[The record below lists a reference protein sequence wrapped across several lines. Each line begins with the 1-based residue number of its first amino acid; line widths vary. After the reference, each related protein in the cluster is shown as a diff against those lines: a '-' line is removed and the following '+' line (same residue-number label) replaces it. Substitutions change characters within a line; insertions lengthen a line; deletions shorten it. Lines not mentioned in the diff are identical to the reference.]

1 MKAAAALAFFAFIAL
16 TGVAAARA
24 AGPTFKAEFH
34 HSYQLSA
41 AGTVTIDNPRG
52 SIRVIGWEKDVAR
65 VDARECAP
73 TAEALR
79 NLTIIVNSTPAA
91 LSVKTLYPP
100 EEEGW
105 FSWVR
110 LLGVSTW
117 CDQKPEVNYTVHL
130 PRRAR
135 VTLTSASADI
145 AVAGPIG
152 SLRLATASGD
162 VSATDTGDV
171 TVDTESG
178 NVTLARVRGVV
189 VVTTTSGDVEFNEA
203 QGDIKVNAT
212 SGVVGLYRVS
222 GKAVVSTTSGDITAR
237 AFAGI
242 ARLNSDSGDVSMTL
256 NRGAGVALSVSTV
269 SGELSCDVPQHVGA
283 PIQVNTV
290 SGDISVH
297 SL

>member
-1 MKAAAALAFFAFIAL
+1 MNVAVALAFSAFIVV

-34 HSYQLSA
+34 HSYPLSA
-41 AGTVTIDNPRG
+41 AGTVTIDNARG
-52 SIRVIGWEKDVAR
+52 SIRVIGWEKNVAQ

-73 TAEALR
+73 TAEALK
-79 NLTIIVNSTPAA
+79 NLTIVVNSMPAA
-91 LSVKTLYPP
+91 MLVKTLFPP
-100 EEEGW
+100 KDEGW

-117 CDQKPEVNYTVHL
+117 CNQEPEVNYIVHI

-145 AVAGPIG
+145 SVTGPVG
-152 SLRLATASGD
+152 SLRVESASGD
-162 VSATDTGDV
+162 VSAADMGDIA
-171 TVDTESG
+171 VDTESG
-178 NVTLARVRGVV
+178 DVTLAQVRGVI
-189 VVTTTSGDVEFNEA
+189 VVTTTSGDTTFNDA

-237 AFAGI
+237 AFGGI
-242 ARLNSDSGDVSMTL
+242 ARLNSVSGDVSMTL
-256 NRGAGVALSVSTV
+256 SRGAGVALSVSTM
-269 SGELSCDVPQHVGA
+269 SGELSFDVPQHAGA
-283 PIQVNTV
+283 PIQVHTI

-297 SL
+297 FL